1 MRFRYLVLTAAAIA
15 MLAGCQKKSEP
26 ELLIA
31 PGLTVAV
38 APYTQPTQTADLLSG
53 FIPEGQRKISAEAL
67 ASLDE
72 AFRGKL
78 DHKGRRYVMLRLSD
92 IQGDMARDSRGRRSA
107 LVTWAERARRAGA
120 DMIVVPQAIE
130 IRELVGSKA
139 GAVTSASVNEDF
151 YLIDAREPAALLRRS
166 HFAEEQK
173 ALSEDLTKI
182 GKFFKRGGGWL
193 TAGELAAEGMDKAV
207 EAFGL

>member
-1 MRFRYLVLTAAAIA
+1 MRFRYLILAAAALA
-15 MLAGCQKKSEP
+15 MLAGCQKKADQ

-31 PGLTVAV
+31 PELTVAV
-38 APYTQPTQTADLLSG
+38 APYTQPMQTTDLLSG
-53 FIPEGQRKISAEAL
+53 FIPEGQKKIPAETL
-67 ASLDE
+67 ASLDD
-72 AFRGKL
+72 AFRSRLGS
-78 DHKGRRYVMLRLSD
+78 KGRKYVMLRRSD
-92 IQGDMARDSRGRRSA
+92 IQGDMARDARGRRSA
-107 LVTWAERARRAGA
+107 LATWVERARAAGA
-120 DMIVVPQAIE
+120 DMIIVPQAVE
-130 IRELVGSKA
+130 LRELVGSKA
-139 GAVTSASVNEDF
+139 GAVSSASVNEDF

-182 GKFFKRGGGWL
+182 GTFFKRGGGWL